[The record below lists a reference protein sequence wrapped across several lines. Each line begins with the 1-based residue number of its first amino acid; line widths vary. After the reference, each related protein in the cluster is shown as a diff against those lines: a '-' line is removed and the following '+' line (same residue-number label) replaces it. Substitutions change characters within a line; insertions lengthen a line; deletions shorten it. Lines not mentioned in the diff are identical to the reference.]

1 MLTVRNSLLAISLI
15 WVALVLW
22 LATSAWYDAFLQK
35 TDATR
40 ILETNEIENSF
51 LAAAHSWAVER
62 GLSHAALSAREP
74 ADPRTV
80 RAIETHRQ
88 LGDDSIRRALE
99 SIQVSSAGEAFEPFE
114 YFDNDD
120 NAGPTPEEIRDQIL
134 SRLSLLEK
142 TRARLD
148 EQLALPRYARDEAVL
163 DGWAPSITSLIMFSQ
178 RHRIA
183 VRYHAKRALREI
195 ELLQDLK
202 HAVWVMSEFASRE
215 QMIIAGA
222 IAADDP
228 ITLNDVEKLSTY
240 RGRLS
245 QAWFE
250 VQAYARNQDA
260 AGDVVDAANDVRTSF
275 FDAFE
280 KIRAPVI
287 EAGMEGAEYPKE
299 LVSWMEQAD
308 QAITPILELGR
319 TASVTSQRLTGEA
332 AEEGNEDLV
341 EASAVLVVMLL
352 LSIVSFWVVVT
363 RIVKPLEGVTSA
375 MTALAHG
382 QRDVHIPTT
391 RRKDEIGSMI
401 RAVDTFRLGAE
412 EKAREISNAND
423 ELTLLNEHLEDRVE
437 KRTEELATAL
447 EEARKANQAKG
458 VFLANMSHE
467 IRTPMNAIIGMTR
480 LALQTDLTEKQ
491 NDYLTKTY
499 GASESLL
506 AIIDDI
512 LDFSKIEAGKL
523 SVEAIEFELDEVL
536 ERLSSII
543 GLKAGEKGLELIFYT
558 DPKVPTSLVGDP
570 LRLGQ
575 VLVNLTSNS
584 VKFTERG
591 EIFVSTQVHST
602 WEGGVELGF
611 SVKDTGIGLT
621 EDQQAS
627 LFDAFT
633 QADDSTTRKY
643 GGTGLGLA
651 ICNQLVALMEGDIQV
666 ESVYGAGTTIT
677 FTAKFGVEER
687 RERRVPQ
694 NVQGLRVLVVDD
706 NFSSREILGG
716 MLETL
721 AFEVTTVESGEAAIE
736 ELTNQPD
743 ENAYAAVFM
752 DWKMPGIDG
761 LEATLR
767 IQRDLE
773 QPDLPAIIMVT
784 AYDKDD
790 LLDQAHEVQI
800 DAVLTKPVSQS
811 TLYDKV
817 IEVLSHGIESSVTP
831 VAMGSAYTALRGTHV
846 LLVEDNVV
854 NQQIAVEILSA
865 EGIEVNVL
873 SNGREAVEHLLDN
886 APSHRYDAVFMD
898 LQMPEMDGYDA
909 TRAIREKISA
919 EQLPIIAMTA
929 HAMREERERCLAVG
943 MNEHVPKPID
953 PDVMLTTLAWCLE
966 RSKAD
971 GGVPRAVTTTGR
983 EDNERLFELTG
994 VNVSQGVA
1002 RVGGN
1007 VALFRQVLQEF
1018 GRTEADAGTRLR
1030 QALALEDRVQAR
1042 HIAHNVK
1049 GLSGNVSAD
1058 ELYRAASLL
1067 EKAIVAGDEAEIAR
1081 SAQSFDDSLSE
1092 VIGAIDGLSLQ

>member
-1 MLTVRNSLLAISLI
+1 M
-15 WVALVLW
+15 
-22 LATSAWYDAFLQK
+22 
-35 TDATR
+35 
-40 ILETNEIENSF
+40 
-51 LAAAHSWAVER
+51 
-62 GLSHAALSAREP
+62 
-74 ADPRTV
+74 

-99 SIQVSSAGEAFEPFE
+99 SIQVPSAGEAFEPFE
-114 YFDNDD
+114 PFESFDKDD

-134 SRLSLLEK
+134 SRLGLLEK

-183 VRYHAKRALREI
+183 VRYHARRALREI
-195 ELLQDLK
+195 ESLQDLK

-228 ITLNDVEKLSTY
+228 ITLDDVEKLSTY

-260 AGDVVDAANDVRTSF
+260 ADDVVDAANEVRRSF
-275 FDAFE
+275 FDGFE

-352 LSIVSFWVVVT
+352 LSIVSFWVVMT

-382 QRDVHIPTT
+382 QRDVHIPAT

-523 SVEAIEFELDEVL
+523 SIEAIEFELDEVL
-536 ERLSSII
+536 ERLSSIV

-558 DPKVPTSLVGDP
+558 DREVPSSLVGDP

-591 EIFVSTQVHST
+591 EIFVSTQVHSA
-602 WEGGVELGF
+602 WEGGVELSF

-627 LFDAFT
+627 LFEAFT

-651 ICNQLVALMEGDIQV
+651 ICNQLVSLMEGDIQV

-677 FTAKFGVEER
+677 FTAKFEVREGR
-687 RERRVPQ
+687 RERRIPQ
-694 NVQGLRVLVVDD
+694 NVQGLSVLVVDD
-706 NFSSREILGG
+706 NVSSREILGG

-721 AFEVTTVESGEAAIE
+721 AFEVTTVESGEAALE
-736 ELTNQPD
+736 QLTNQPD

-773 QPDLPAIIMVT
+773 RSDLPAVIMVT

-817 IEVLSHGIESSVTP
+817 IEVLSHGSESTVTP

-846 LLVEDNVV
+846 LVVEDNVI

-865 EGIEVNVL
+865 EGVEVNVL

-886 APSHRYDAVFMD
+886 AASHRYHAVFMD

-909 TRAIREKISA
+909 TRAIREKMSA

-929 HAMREERERCLAVG
+929 HAMREERERCLAAG
-943 MNEHVPKPID
+943 MNEHVAKPID
-953 PDVMLTTLAWCLE
+953 PDVMLATLTWCLE
-966 RSKAD
+966 RSIAD
-971 GGVPRAVTTTGR
+971 GGDSRAVTTTGR
-983 EDNERLFELTG
+983 EDNEGLFELTG

-1007 VALFRQVLQEF
+1007 VALFRQVLREF
-1018 GRTEADAGTRLR
+1018 GRTEADAGIRLR
-1030 QALALEDRVQAR
+1030 QALELEDRVQAR

-1092 VIGAIDGLSLQ
+1092 VVGAIDGLNLQ